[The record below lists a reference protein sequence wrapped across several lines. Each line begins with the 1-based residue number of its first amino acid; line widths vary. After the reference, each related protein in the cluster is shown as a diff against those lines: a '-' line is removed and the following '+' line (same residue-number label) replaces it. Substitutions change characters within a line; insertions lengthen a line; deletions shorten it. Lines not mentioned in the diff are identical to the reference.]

1 MTDNAGMMVAYFRAS
16 RVARYD
22 LAMAPPTLPALPPA
36 QSTAPDPSLR
46 VHVSRYV
53 QLELDVPRGET
64 MRHQLS
70 ALTGS
75 VVAVVWS
82 GEVTM
87 GGGGAFGAGAGE
99 ATVDGVSAD
108 GVDFDSARPERWR
121 APGRIMSCCMI
132 GPLTRWHDN
141 ILEGSL
147 RSFCVHFTPLG
158 ANTLLQLRG
167 CGLSDR
173 SVALAE
179 LLEHRVALEA
189 RAWADEVM
197 HARSFAERVAATDRF
212 LLRRLRRAA
221 APVELVAAAV
231 ARLAIPNGRSDRVSA
246 LVADLGCSERTLRRR
261 FREELGLSVKTFARI
276 TRFRGAHAFLQGSR
290 RADWADAVARFGY
303 VDQAHLIH
311 DYRELAGT
319 TPARFSAGERFLDSA
334 LTPGAAR

>member
-1 MTDNAGMMVAYFRAS
+1 MMVAYFRAS

-87 GGGGAFGAGAGE
+87 GGAGAFGAGAGD
-99 ATVDGVSAD
+99 ANIYAVSVDGANTD
-108 GVDFDSARPERWR
+108 GVDCDSARPERWR

-158 ANTLLQLRG
+158 ANTLLHLRG
-167 CGLSDR
+167 WDLSDR
-173 SVALAE
+173 SVALAD
-179 LLEHRVALEA
+179 LLKLPVALEA

-212 LLRRLRRAA
+212 LRRRLHRAA
-221 APVELVAAAV
+221 PRLDLVAAAV
-231 ARLAIPNGRSDRVSA
+231 ARLTHADSGVDRVSA
-246 LVADLGCSERTLRRR
+246 LAGELACSERTLRRR
-261 FREELGLSVKTFARI
+261 FRDELGLSVKRFARI
-276 TRFRGAHAFLQGSR
+276 TRFQRAHAFLRGTPG
-290 RADWADAVARFGY
+290 ADWASAVVRFGY
-303 VDQAHLIH
+303 VDQAHLIR

-319 TPARFSAGERFLDSA
+319 TPARFSADERFLDTA
-334 LTPGAAR
+334 LALRATR

>member
-1 MTDNAGMMVAYFRAS
+1 MMVAYFRAS

-22 LAMAPPTLPALPPA
+22 LAMAPPMLPPVPPA
-36 QSTAPDPSLR
+36 QSTTPDPALR
-46 VHVSRYV
+46 AHVSRYV

-75 VVAVVWS
+75 VAAVVWS

-87 GGGGAFGAGAGE
+87 GGAGE
-99 ATVDGVSAD
+99 ANVDVVSADDVSADDVSAD
-108 GVDFDSARPERWR
+108 GVDFDSARTDRWR

-158 ANTLLQLRG
+158 ATTLLHLRG

-179 LLEHRVALEA
+179 LLEHPVALEA

-231 ARLAIPNGRSDRVSA
+231 ARLALPNGRSDRVSA
-246 LVADLGCSERTLRRR
+246 LAAELHCSERTLRRR

-276 TRFRGAHAFLQGSR
+276 ARFRGAHAFLQGGR
-290 RADWADAVARFGY
+290 GADWAGAVARFGY

-319 TPARFSAGERFLDSA
+319 TPARFSADERFLDSA
-334 LTPGAAR
+334 LTPGTAR